1 MNKRLNEQFEKTK
14 KNVLNETTA
23 DVAQMQSTIKVQN
36 DELDQLRNSIDKL
49 QNIESAYNSDKKMF
63 YKTIQ
68 ELTDEI
74 DSFKASTETNAK
86 AKQDYE
92 EL

>member
-36 DELDQLRNSIDKL
+36 EELEQLRNSVDKL

-68 ELTDEI
+68 DLTDEI
-74 DSFKASTETNAK
+74 DSYKEKVQTDQKTKN
-86 AKQDYE
+86 D
-92 EL
+92 

>member
-63 YKTIQ
+63 QKTIQ

-74 DSFKASTETNAK
+74 DSFKASTETNEK
-86 AKQDYE
+86 AKQDFE

>member
-36 DELDQLRNSIDKL
+36 NELEQLRNSVDKL

-68 ELTDEI
+68 DLTDEI
-74 DSFKASTETNAK
+74 ESYKTTIQTDQKTKN
-86 AKQDYE
+86 D
-92 EL
+92 